1 MFKVAGKAEII
12 RSQQKDE
19 YYLTY
24 LRKMSADVVHS
35 LLGARAWI
43 TWRRELDLAADL
55 GYFCLT
61 TLSGFQTIGEEYV
74 NIIQVDSSRRHVPSI
89 LRRLTMV
96 LFHVLIP
103 YTVRK
108 GLDWLER
115 RLQSHG
121 LQEVP
126 IATREFLL
134 KCIPIARDLVLYTHR
149 LHMAVFYMQGMFY
162 QLAKRFNGVQYLQYT
177 GGAQRVSDDSVSK
190 SFRILGWLTLAQLAG
205 SALLGT
211 RAYLQQTYRKGAGLI
226 GGSDTHSEVGGQVSL
241 DRKCALCLGERS
253 RSSATPCG
261 HLFCWSCI
269 HDWCATKAECPL
281 CREHVEPHRIVCLQN
296 FDAS

>member
-24 LRKMSADVVHS
+24 LKKMSADVVHS

-74 NIIQVDSSRRHVPSI
+74 NIIQVDSSRRHVPSL

-103 YTVRK
+103 YTIRK

-134 KCIPIARDLVLYTHR
+134 KCIPVARDLVLYTHR
-149 LHMAVFYMQGMFY
+149 LHMAVFYMQGIFY
-162 QLAKRFNGVQYLQYT
+162 QLAKRFNGVQY
-177 GGAQRVSDDSVSK
+177 
-190 SFRILGWLTLAQLAG
+190 

-211 RAYLQQTYRKGAGLI
+211 RAYLQQTYRKGTDLL
-226 GGSDTHSEVGGQVSL
+226 GGSDTHSEVGGQVSP
-241 DRKCALCLGERS
+241 DRKCALCLGERL
-253 RSSATPCG
+253 RSSVTPCG
-261 HLFCWSCI
+261 HLFCWGCI

-281 CREHVEPHRIVCLQN
+281 CREDVEPHRIVCLQN

>member
-1 MFKVAGKAEII
+1 MFKVAGKAGII

-74 NIIQVDSSRRHVPSI
+74 NIIQVDSFRRHVPSV
-89 LRRLTMV
+89 LHRLTMV

-103 YTVRK
+103 YTIRK

-134 KCIPIARDLVLYTHR
+134 KCIPIARDLVLYTHTDCTW
-149 LHMAVFYMQGMFY
+149 LCSTC
-162 QLAKRFNGVQYLQYT
+162 KESSINLQ
-177 GGAQRVSDDSVSK
+177 SDSK
-190 SFRILGWLTLAQLAG
+190 ECNICSTQVV
-205 SALLGT
+205 
-211 RAYLQQTYRKGAGLI
+211 YR
-226 GGSDTHSEVGGQVSL
+226 
-241 DRKCALCLGERS
+241 R
-253 RSSATPCG
+253 
-261 HLFCWSCI
+261 HLMI
-269 HDWCATKAECPL
+269 
-281 CREHVEPHRIVCLQN
+281 Q
-296 FDAS
+296 